1 VSVFRVYRVPYSL
14 DKTYVRLAEF
24 GQVRAVFVNADFPYP
39 EFSFEMAPTPEGST
53 QPDGRLVGW
62 RTTDP
67 GNLLLLMTPVTSDR
81 QNVNPEAAAIL
92 RIDTARAF
100 IVGTMGLNAAFERVC
115 EFSVNYRDST
125 KLSIS
130 HTSRTLEN
138 PMSYKV
144 PNIHD
149 GPTLELIKSVV
160 EGIDSLDAPTQDR
173 VSLALRWYQRAL
185 GERRAFRMGAGDV
198 DSLINY
204 WVALEILVRVG
215 EQKVAGAL
223 IGELSEIPSLSRQ
236 EAGQTFPISK
246 VYERRKEILHGGQL
260 TTSPS
265 FKL

>member
-1 VSVFRVYRVPYSL
+1 MPVGTERAGRALGRWVSCRVATSGRAIKTTRLCSSQAKRRHYNQEDELPDRTREAQRNLSANDFLARAMANTLRPFLPSPTKWFDNAEEARVHVSVFRVYRVPYSL

-62 RTTDP
+62 LTTDP

-115 EFSVNYRDST
+115 EFSVNYRDTT

-160 EGIDSLDAPTQDR
+160 EGIDAAQP
-173 VSLALRWYQRAL
+173 V
-185 GERRAFRMGAGDV
+185 
-198 DSLINY
+198 
-204 WVALEILVRVG
+204 
-215 EQKVAGAL
+215 
-223 IGELSEIPSLSRQ
+223 
-236 EAGQTFPISK
+236 
-246 VYERRKEILHGGQL
+246 
-260 TTSPS
+260 
-265 FKL
+265 